1 MQQSSLFIIQCIAF
15 AILIFAV
22 FYYFNKKTQYL
33 MMAMESLQGQ
43 ILEQQRILEGH
54 DKLFRHLLGPS
65 LYSSIP
71 EIIPQ
76 QSLHTPQQSS
86 HRPQQSSHH
95 IQPPTPQPQSQS
107 SHHQQP
113 DLSNP
118 IMNMA
123 PMMNGILG
131 VIGAMSGNSVGSAS
145 FNEEPPSI
153 LPEIDENELKKE
165 LSKELAELDELD
177 NKQEAIVEGR
187 IEELVE
193 DS

>member
-76 QSLHTPQQSS
+76 PHAPQPQAV
-86 HRPQQSSHH
+86 RPQPVH
-95 IQPPTPQPQSQS
+95 IQPPAPQPQSPQL
-107 SHHQQP
+107 QQP

-131 VIGAMSGNSVGSAS
+131 VIGAMTTNNVGSPS
-145 FNEEPPSI
+145 FNVDPPSI

-193 DS
+193 ES

>member
-76 QSLHTPQQSS
+76 PHAPQPQAV
-86 HRPQQSSHH
+86 RPQPVH
-95 IQPPTPQPQSQS
+95 IQPPAPQPQSPQL
-107 SHHQQP
+107 QQP

-131 VIGAMSGNSVGSAS
+131 VIGAMTTNNVGSPS
-145 FNEEPPSI
+145 YNVDPPSI

-187 IEELVE
+187 IEELIEELIE
-193 DS
+193 D

>member
-33 MMAMESLQGQ
+33 MMSMESLQGQ

-76 QSLHTPQQSS
+76 QSSHTPQPN
-86 HRPQQSSHH
+86 RPQPVH
-95 IQPPTPQPQSQS
+95 IPPPAPQPQS
-107 SHHQQP
+107 SHPQQP

-131 VIGAMSGNSVGSAS
+131 VIGAMTTNNVGSNS
-145 FNEEPPSI
+145 FNVDPPSI

-193 DS
+193 ES

>member
-1 MQQSSLFIIQCIAF
+1 
-15 AILIFAV
+15 
-22 FYYFNKKTQYL
+22 

-54 DKLFRHLLGPS
+54 DKLFRNLLGPS

-76 QSLHTPQQSS
+76 PHARQPN
-86 HRPQQSSHH
+86 RPQPVH
-95 IQPPTPQPQSQS
+95 IQPPTPQPQS
-107 SHHQQP
+107 SHHQQPQP

-123 PMMNGILG
+123 PMMNGLLG
-131 VIGAMSGNSVGSAS
+131 VIGAMTTNTVGSAS
-145 FNEEPPSI
+145 FNQEPTSI

-193 DS
+193 G

>member
-1 MQQSSLFIIQCIAF
+1 
-15 AILIFAV
+15 
-22 FYYFNKKTQYL
+22 

-76 QSLHTPQQSS
+76 QSLHTPQPN
-86 HRPQQSSHH
+86 RPQQSSHH
-95 IQPPTPQPQSQS
+95 IQPPAPQPQS
-107 SHHQQP
+107 SHPQQP

-131 VIGAMSGNSVGSAS
+131 VIGAMSGTNSVGSAS

-193 DS
+193 ES

>member
-71 EIIPQ
+71 DIIPQ
-76 QSLHTPQQSS
+76 QSSHTPQPN
-86 HRPQQSSHH
+86 RPQQSSHH
-95 IQPPTPQPQSQS
+95 IQPPTPQPQS

-131 VIGAMSGNSVGSAS
+131 VIGAMSGTNVGSTS

-193 DS
+193 D